1 MILCNL
7 RSKSGQ
13 RYFVEGM
20 ESIVRKYSIF
30 MEIFPKILHSLY
42 DEDIL
47 SDDIILNWNKELSA
61 ASSQDDTKAQMVSR
75 LKPLISWLE
84 QSDSESE
91 TETDSD

>member
-1 MILCNL
+1 M
-7 RSKSGQ
+7 
-13 RYFVEGM
+13 EGM
-20 ESIVRKYSIF
+20 EGIVRKYSIF

-47 SDDIILNWNKELSA
+47 SDEIILSWNEELSA
-61 ASSQDDTKAQMVSR
+61 GSSEDDTKHQMVSR

-91 TETDSD
+91 TDSD